1 MSAGPLNGR
10 HVAVVGAGLA
20 GLAAALECADMGA
33 RVTLLER
40 RRRLGGL
47 TWSFDHNGMTVDNG
61 QHVYL
66 ACCDAYLGFLERI
79 GSAGD
84 VEPARPLDVA
94 VVAPG
99 PHPGSPPVEGRLRR
113 RDLPVP
119 LHLAGSLLAYPHI
132 SAVDRLM
139 LGRAL
144 LGLARMDLDDPRL
157 DRVSFGEWLAA
168 RGQSPRAVAAV
179 WDLITVPT
187 VNLPAAEA
195 SLATAAMVFKT
206 GLLSSPAA
214 ADIGWSR
221 VPLGRLHGERAAT
234 ALARSGVEVKL
245 SLRARAISPAA
256 GRPDGW
262 EVRMDDGLLDSD
274 LVVCALPHEEAAEV
288 LPPGAVAGQDRWP
301 LLGSS
306 GIVDVHLVFDRPVM
320 DRDFIAGHR
329 SAVQWVFDRSHSS
342 GLRSPGR
349 GNSQDGRQYLAVS
362 LSAADDLLGRRP
374 EELVESTTREIQ
386 RLLPAA
392 REARLVDSLV
402 TKERRATFRAA
413 PGSNSI
419 RPPSRTAL
427 TGLALAG
434 AWTSTG
440 WPATMEGAV
449 RSGRSAAR
457 ELAGMSDTQRPSTR
471 RDGPPIR
478 KPSHVSQEV
487 A

>member
-1 MSAGPLNGR
+1 MSTGPLSGR

-20 GLAAALECADMGA
+20 GLAAALECADLGA

-66 ACCDAYLGFLERI
+66 ACCEAYLGFLERI

-99 PHPGSPPVEGRLRR
+99 PHPGAPPVEGHLRR

-119 LHLAGSLLAYPHI
+119 LHLAGSLLTYPHI
-132 SAVDRLM
+132 SWLDRLM

-144 LGLARMDLDDPRL
+144 LGLARLDLDDPGL
-157 DRVSFGEWLAA
+157 DRVSFGEWLAE

-195 SLATAAMVFKT
+195 SLATAAMVFRT
-206 GLLSSPAA
+206 GLLSTPVA

-234 ALARSGVEVKL
+234 ALARSGVEVRA
-245 SLRARAISPAA
+245 SVRARAIRPADD
-256 GRPDGW
+256 RPGGW
-262 EVRMDDGLLDSD
+262 EVPTDDGLLAADA
-274 LVVCALPHEEAAEV
+274 VVCALPHEEATDV
-288 LPPGAVAGQDRWP
+288 LPSGVVSGQDRWP

-320 DRDFIAGHR
+320 SRSFIAGHR
-329 SAVQWVFDRSHSS
+329 SAVQWVFDRSLSS

-374 EELVESTTREIQ
+374 EELVASTTREIE
-386 RLLPAA
+386 RLLPAT

-413 PGSNSI
+413 PGSNTI
-419 RPPSRTAL
+419 RPPSRTGL
-427 TGLALAG
+427 SGLALAG

-449 RSGRSAAR
+449 RSGWSAAR
-457 ELAGMSDTQRPSTR
+457 VLAGAPDTQWPSR

-478 KPSHVSQEV
+478 RPSHVSQEV